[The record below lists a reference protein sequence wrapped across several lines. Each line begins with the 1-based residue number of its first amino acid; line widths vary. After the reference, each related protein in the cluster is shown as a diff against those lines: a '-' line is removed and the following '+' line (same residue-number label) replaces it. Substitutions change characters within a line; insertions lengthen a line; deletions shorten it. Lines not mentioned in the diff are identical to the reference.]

1 MKTCKYLAV
10 ILVLSVMLA
19 NAPPVGAQCTFVNQG
34 IPRSINDPY
43 DYVRTVI
50 DSLSLAHQA
59 TLGVKSGANPIQL
72 LLELKRAQ
80 DDYNCAA
87 TMVQKFESS
96 VDMWI
101 KLTAGMGSASYL
113 TVSQLYQKMASSL
126 IQVLDQESKGQG
138 SPLGRAIDQA
148 SDLSRSVEK
157 SLESLGQIILQSGGY
172 PVVEWTDQ
180 TLQAKQTGRLRITES
195 QRQNLM
201 KQIEREFGLATV
213 RTGPRPGPQPTLE
226 VAAIVLY
233 QFLSDRKQRS
243 ADSK

>member
-1 MKTCKYLAV
+1 MKTSDCLAV
-10 ILVLSVMLA
+10 FLVFSVMLA
-19 NAPPVGAQCTFVNQG
+19 TTAPVEAQCTFPV
-34 IPRSINDPY
+34 PSRSINDPY

-96 VDMWI
+96 VDVWI
-101 KLTAGMGSASYL
+101 NLTASQVYVSYD
-113 TVSQLYQKMASSL
+113 TVSQLYHKMASSL
-126 IQVLDQESKGQG
+126 TQVLDQESKGQG
-138 SPLGRAIDQA
+138 PPLGRALDQA
-148 SDLSRSVEK
+148 TDLSRGIEK
-157 SLESLGQIILQSGGY
+157 SLEILGQAIVQAGDFPL
-172 PVVEWTDQ
+172 VEWTDQ
-180 TLQAKQTGRLRITES
+180 TLQAKQTGRLRITQS

-201 KQIEREFGLATV
+201 KQIERKFGSATV
-213 RTGPRPGPQPTLE
+213 RRGPRPDPQPTLE

-233 QFLSDRKQRS
+233 QRLSDRKRRS

>member
-1 MKTCKYLAV
+1 MKRCKYLAV
-10 ILVLSVMLA
+10 IFVIGVMLA
-19 NAPPVGAQCTFVNQG
+19 NALPAGAQCTFVGQV
-34 IPRSINDPY
+34 IPRSVNDPY
-43 DYVRTVI
+43 DHVRTVI

-59 TLGVKSGANPIQL
+59 TLGVKSGANPTQL
-72 LLELKRAQ
+72 LLELKRAR

-87 TMVQKFESS
+87 TMVEKFESS

-101 KLTAGMGSASYL
+101 NRTARHVYVSYN
-113 TVSQLYQKMASSL
+113 TVSQLYHKMASSL
-126 IQVLDQESKGQG
+126 TQVLDQESKGQG
-138 SPLGRAIDQA
+138 PSLGRALDQA
-148 SDLSRSVEK
+148 TELSRSVEK
-157 SLESLGQIILQSGGY
+157 SLEILGQAIVQAGEFPL
-172 PVVEWTDQ
+172 VEWTDE
-180 TLQAKQTGRLRITES
+180 TLQAKQTGRLRIIES

-233 QFLSDRKQRS
+233 QFLSDRKRRS